1 MSVIF
6 DFERAEKFASSILL
20 GANLDEV
27 RFSGSYVLMRFISDK
42 HVAGQNV
49 YVDIEFYGLS
59 DILEENNSSE
69 YFDLS
74 RSLFL
79 GGIYKFIG
87 LDVER
92 VYLSEV
98 GDLNI
103 EIGRSLVKL
112 RAAGESVD
120 MDDFYWSL
128 RIEASD
134 RDPVGEYKSIS
145 CVLTEKGVAYFA
157 KKSD

>member
-1 MSVIF
+1 MPTAIDSKK
-6 DFERAEKFASSILL
+6 AEKFASSSLL

-27 RFSGSYVLMRFISDK
+27 RFSGSYVLMRFISEKYAADR
-42 HVAGQNV
+42 NV

-59 DILEENNSSE
+59 DIAKKADQPER
-69 YFDLS
+69 FDLS

-79 GGIYKFIG
+79 SSVYKLIG
-87 LDVER
+87 SNVER

-103 EIGRSLVKL
+103 EIAQSLVTL

-120 MDDFYWSL
+120 VDDFYWSL
-128 RIEASD
+128 RIEAFDHAPADVYMSLT
-134 RDPVGEYKSIS
+134 
-145 CVLTEKGVAYFA
+145 CVLTEYGVAYFA
-157 KKSD
+157 K